1 MLRLAI
7 SSDLSFF
14 YGLYMHPETNPW
26 LLYEKMDEASFQ
38 PIFYD
43 LINRESL
50 YVFEIDGVLVGMCKL
65 MPQKFRNSHIM
76 YLGGVA
82 IDPQHKGRG
91 LGRIM
96 LKEVLALIT
105 SKGYHRVELTVATFN
120 DRAIGLYESIGFV
133 NEGRLKDYTYL
144 ASEDRYIDEFV
155 MGLIL
160 DKKNNLYAVG

>member
-1 MLRLAI
+1 MLRVAV
-7 SSDLSFF
+7 SSDLSFI
-14 YGLYMHPETNPW
+14 YGLYMHPDTNPW
-26 LLYEKMDEASFQ
+26 LLYEKMEEASFQ

-50 YVFEIDGVLVGMCKL
+50 YVFEIDGMPVGMCKL

-82 IDPQHKGRG
+82 IDPIHAGKGW
-91 LGRIM
+91 GRTM
-96 LKEVLALIT
+96 LKEALALVT
-105 SKGYHRVELTVATFN
+105 AKGYHRVELTVATFN
-120 DRAIGLYESIGFV
+120 DRAIALYESMGFL

-144 ASEDRYIDEFV
+144 AGEGRYIDEYV

-160 DKKNNLYAVG
+160 DHKNNLYAVG